1 MKYTYIDNIRRLRS
15 KSLFDRYAQKL
26 QIDGISFVVGVVFVP

>member
-1 MKYTYIDNIRRLRS
+1 MKKKWNEKYTYIDNVRRLRS

-26 QIDGISFVVGVVFVP
+26 QIDGIF